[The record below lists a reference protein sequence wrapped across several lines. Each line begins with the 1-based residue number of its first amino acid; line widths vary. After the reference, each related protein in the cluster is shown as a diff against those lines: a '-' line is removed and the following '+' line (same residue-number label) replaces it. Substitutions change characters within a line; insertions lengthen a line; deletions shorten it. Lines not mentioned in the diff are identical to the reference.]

1 MSSIRGAPEEL
12 GKSCN
17 KIGSVWG
24 LSFWHSSS
32 DALSDWKGLC
42 SGEALYFMDTD
53 IGKSIKVKQF
63 KNKE

>member
-12 GKSCN
+12 AKSCN
-17 KIGSVWG
+17 KIGNVWG
-24 LSFWHSSS
+24 LSSLNSSN

-42 SGEALYFMDTD
+42 SGEALHFMDTD

>member
-1 MSSIRGAPEEL
+1 M
-12 GKSCN
+12 GKSRN

-53 IGKSIKVKQF
+53 IGESIKVKQF